1 MLLGEIAAV
10 VLAAFVGLSLGA
22 LGSGGSIIT
31 TPLLV
36 YVAHIPPANAIGMS
50 LVIVGATSFV
60 GVLLHRRLGN
70 VAVKPMLLF
79 ALTGTAG
86 SFIGSSGTHLL
97 SRRALMLLFAGIM
110 LIVGRTVWRG
120 AGRNVRK
127 AKYRGVSQCLIAGFC
142 VGLLTGFLGVGGG
155 FLIVPALIL
164 FAGLETR
171 IAAGTSLGI
180 ISCNC
185 VTGLLGQLRF
195 VQIDWPLLSGF
206 LVFALAGMLAGTKLA
221 GRVSEQRLR
230 QVLSITIIVLAVAIG
245 VENVFY

>member
-1 MLLGEIAAV
+1 MVLGEIAAI
-10 VLAAFVGLSLGA
+10 VLAGLVGLSLGA

-36 YVAHIPPANAIGMS
+36 YVAHVPPANAIGMS

-79 ALTGTAG
+79 ALTGTVG
-86 SFIGSSGTHLL
+86 SFLGSNGTHLL
-97 SRRALMLLFAGIM
+97 SRKALMLLFSGIM
-110 LIVGRTVWRG
+110 LFVGRTVWRG

-127 AKYRGVSQCLIAGFC
+127 AQYCGVYQCLLAGFF

-171 IAAGTSLGI
+171 IAAGTSLGVI
-180 ISCNC
+180 TCNC

-195 VQIDWPLLSGF
+195 VRINWLLLSGF
-206 LVFALAGMLAGTKLA
+206 LAFALVGMLAGAKLS
-221 GRVSEQRLR
+221 GHVSESRLR
-230 QVLSITIIVLAVAIG
+230 RVLAITIVVLAVAVG
-245 VENVFY
+245 FQNLVS